1 MIEFRWVLTQGP
13 PSRELVFDTLGR
25 MVGLNEPKLD
35 PKKIWMSEDERNLE
49 EEKLERKRIK
59 EKEEMEGLEKGLEAD
74 EQKGHLKTGEKFV
87 GAEYGVKEETSEAG
101 LASEGQ
107 GN

>member
-87 GAEYGVKEETSEAG
+87 GAEYGEIGRAHV
-101 LASEGQ
+101 
-107 GN
+107 